1 LSCRIQTFALIEPMP
16 MLDGADYSHFRRF
29 ETQLPGYLEHLFEG
43 RGDGPV
49 TDVGKLMR
57 ESFRFS
63 PNAEAGLGLVDIV
76 TNATRRALAGHL
88 KLEGWRNI
96 PRLMI
101 HRRDPYI
108 ELLTM
113 AQTAILR
120 SPYES
125 TVRHLKNGGRSML
138 TRNRLTSLRREGV
151 DQA

>member
-1 LSCRIQTFALIEPMP
+1 

-63 PNAEAGLGLVDIV
+63 PDAEPGLELVDIV
-76 TNATRRALAGHL
+76 TNATRRALTGNL

-113 AQTAILR
+113 AETAILR
-120 SPYES
+120 SPYEA
-125 TVRHLKNGGRSML
+125 TVRHFESGGRSML
-138 TRNRLTSLRREGV
+138 TRDRLDRLRRGGV
-151 DQA
+151 DQE